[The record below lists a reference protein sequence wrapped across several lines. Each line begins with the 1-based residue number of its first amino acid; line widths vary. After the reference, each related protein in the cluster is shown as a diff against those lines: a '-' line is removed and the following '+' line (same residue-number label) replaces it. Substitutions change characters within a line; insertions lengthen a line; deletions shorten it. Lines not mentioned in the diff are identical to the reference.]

1 MSSFICKVR
10 VSSTHGSADK
20 TFPWDFCFFLC
31 FYGEDVASIVFFDE
45 VVVRYG
51 LLPLIMGGVVVDL
64 LPWLRLLSDLPE
76 VLLLILPQKREGFFY
91 HI

>member
-1 MSSFICKVR
+1 M
-10 VSSTHGSADK
+10 
-20 TFPWDFCFFLC
+20 
-31 FYGEDVASIVFFDE
+31 ASIVFFDE

>member
-1 MSSFICKVR
+1 M
-10 VSSTHGSADK
+10 
-20 TFPWDFCFFLC
+20 
-31 FYGEDVASIVFFDE
+31 ASIVFFDE

-51 LLPLIMGGVVVDL
+51 LLPLIMDGVVVNL

-91 HI
+91 HM